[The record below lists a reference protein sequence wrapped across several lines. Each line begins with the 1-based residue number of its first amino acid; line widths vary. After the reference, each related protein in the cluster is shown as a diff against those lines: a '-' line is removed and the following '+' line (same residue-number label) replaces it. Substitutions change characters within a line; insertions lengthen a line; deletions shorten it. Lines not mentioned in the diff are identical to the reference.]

1 MFQEKNGAQSP
12 YYKRMQK
19 KIAGKPPP
27 AQVIM
32 ERTFGTACMV
42 LNNIANI
49 PFPELTRE
57 LFFFCRK
64 LPSKELARQF
74 EAQLELAGANPERFI
89 FGLHS
94 FYNDLVAKV
103 RKNKAFPELFDFIG
117 AVERVQ
123 VEGRTPSNTGIIDAY
138 TNMVL
143 QMLEYL
149 RPSKFALDTFVYGI
163 STGGELLTGSGPY
176 PYFDIFG
183 IRQQRMASGGKPGAV
198 KALDMYNRQIQQEV
212 NDLSLPAIA
221 RITEVQQIHFNM
233 VASLLPFI
241 NEFTWDIAPINSY
254 NSNIA
259 PLFGVSSTLLNPNI
273 LSQALLRRKRTL
285 PTNGVSFEIEDP
297 GGEAKELLLKELLYM
312 DRVHVLY
319 RADFQEGS
327 LSGYYDTGDGFFY
340 SVLGNSTAPESAENL
355 EVLVLAAYA
364 SQVLSPADAPDLGAL
379 LFRDGVPLSISPF
392 GRGGKLRDIYHGESV
407 SKERNSSGPRAQKNY
422 NRENR
427 SINGFIRRLPAGQT
441 ASGEAVAMAAR
452 YGYDLAPNET
462 YVRPFIRASLVKK
475 TPE

>member
-1 MFQEKNGAQSP
+1 MVHDINAIKSP

-19 KIAGKPPP
+19 KITCKPPP
-27 AQVIM
+27 VQVIM

-42 LNNIANI
+42 LDNINGI
-49 PFPELTRE
+49 PFAELTKE

-64 LPSKELARQF
+64 LPSKEFARQY
-74 EAQLELAGANPERFI
+74 ESQLELAGANPERFV

-103 RKNKAFPELFDFIG
+103 RRDKIFPELFDFIG

-123 VEGRTPSNTGIIDAY
+123 IEGQTPSNAGIIDAY

-149 RPSKFALDTFVYGI
+149 RPSKFDLDTFVYGI

-183 IRQQRMASGGKPGAV
+183 IQQQRIASGGKLGAV

-212 NDLSLPAIA
+212 GDLSLPAII
-221 RITEVQQIHFNM
+221 RINEIQQIHVNM
-233 VASLLPFI
+233 MAALLLFI
-241 NEFTWDIAPINSY
+241 NEFTWDVAPVNSY
-254 NSNIA
+254 DSNIA
-259 PLFGVSSTLLNPNI
+259 PLLDVSPAVLCLDN
-273 LSQALLRRKRTL
+273 LKQALIRRKRTL

-297 GGEAKELLLKELLYM
+297 SGEVKGLLLKELLYM
-312 DRVHVLY
+312 DRVYVLY
-319 RADFQEGS
+319 RTDFQNGS

-340 SVLGNSTAPESAENL
+340 SVLGNSTVPELAHNL

-364 SQVLSPADAPDLGAL
+364 SQALSPADAPGLDVL
-379 LFRDGVPLSISPF
+379 LFRDGMPLSIRPF
-392 GRGGKLRDIYHGESV
+392 CRGGRLRDIYHGEAPG
-407 SKERNSSGPRAQKNY
+407 KERNSSGPRVQGDY
-422 NRENR
+422 NREDR

-441 ASGEAVAMAAR
+441 ASEEAVAMAAR

>member
-42 LNNIANI
+42 LDAIGSLSFAALTK
-49 PFPELTRE
+49 ELY
-57 LFFFCRK
+57 FFCRK
-64 LPSKELARQF
+64 LPSKELSRQY
-74 EAQLELAGANPERFI
+74 EAQLELAGANQERFV

-103 RKNKAFPELFDFIG
+103 RKNKSFPELFDFIG

-123 VEGRTPSNTGIIDAY
+123 IEGKTPSNANIVDAY
-138 TNMVL
+138 MDMVL
-143 QMLEYL
+143 QTLEYL
-149 RPSKFALDTFVYGI
+149 RPSKFDLDTFVYGI
-163 STGGELLTGSGPY
+163 STGGKLLTGSGPY
-176 PYFDIFG
+176 PYFDILG
-183 IRQQRMASGGKPGAV
+183 IQQRRVASGGKPEAV
-198 KALDMYNRQIQQEV
+198 KALDMYCPYIRQEV
-212 NDLSLPAIA
+212 KVLSLPSIA
-221 RITEVQQIHFNM
+221 KINEVQQIHM
-233 VASLLPFI
+233 HMMASLLPFI

-254 NSNIA
+254 NSNIV
-259 PLFGVSSTLLNPNI
+259 PLLGVSSTLLNPNI
-273 LSQALLRRKRTL
+273 LSRALLRRKRTL

-340 SVLGNSTAPESAENL
+340 SVLGSSTVPESAENL

-379 LFRDGVPLSISPF
+379 LFRDGVPLNISPF
-392 GRGGKLRDIYHGESV
+392 GRGGKLRDIYHGESA
-407 SKERNSSGPRAQKNY
+407 SKERKSSGPRTQKNY
-422 NRENR
+422 NREDR